1 MADMLQNQ
9 RSETDTAVE
18 RRRGPSAG
26 TITRM
31 VLLTLLLL
39 LLAAAVLYGAYLLK
53 HLLFLIVISVFFAY
67 LIDPL
72 VKALRK
78 PFKAAGKE
86 KFMPRALA
94 ILISYAIVFSVLGF
108 SIAAIA
114 PSVAEQARAL
124 ATNIPSYTASMQR
137 SYEDLTK
144 RFNRLK
150 LPDEVQKNVTEKL
163 TTIGTDVATEITGFL
178 GTTVI
183 SFLTIL
189 PWFVLV
195 PVLAFF
201 FLKDVNLVR
210 LGVLRMF
217 PAGPYRA
224 RVEAMMADI
233 NLTLAAYTR
242 AQLISCVMIGI
253 ICSLGFYTIGLKYAL
268 LLGILAGIFEF
279 VPVLGPAT
287 IGIVVVLVAAFG
299 EYPTKA
305 WYVAIFLIA
314 LRICQDYVIY
324 PRIVRGGIHL
334 HPLMIIL
341 AVLAGEQ
348 IGGIPGV
355 FISIPIVAIGSVV
368 YRHILE
374 HRGSRSVM
382 SLWIEEPKLVES
394 LSIEMQSATVHYSKA
409 ADKEIEK

>member
-1 MADMLQNQ
+1 MADPFQNE

-18 RRRGPSAG
+18 RRRGPAAG
-26 TITRM
+26 KVARFVVLTI
-31 VLLTLLLL
+31 VL
-39 LLAAAVLYGAYLLK
+39 LLAAATLLYGVYLLK
-53 HLLFLIVISVFFAY
+53 DLLFLIIISVFFAY
-67 LIDPL
+67 LLDPL
-72 VKALRK
+72 VKLLRK

-86 KFMPRALA
+86 KLMPRGLA
-94 ILISYAIVFSVLGF
+94 ILIAYAIVFSIVGF
-108 SIAAIA
+108 AIA
-114 PSVAEQARAL
+114 GIAPRVSEQATEFAK
-124 ATNIPSYTASMQR
+124 NIPGYTTAMQQK
-137 SYEDLTK
+137 YEEVTQ
-144 RFNRLK
+144 RFNRIR
-150 LPDEVQKNVTEKL
+150 LPEEVQKNITEKVTGMGTSVATDL
-163 TTIGTDVATEITGFL
+163 TTFVGSAL
-178 GTTVI
+178 L
-183 SFLTIL
+183 SLLTIL
-189 PWFVLV
+189 PWFILV

-201 FLKDVNLVR
+201 FLKDVNLLR

-224 RVEAMMADI
+224 RVEALMADI

-253 ICSLGFYTIGLKYAL
+253 ICTLGFYTIGLKYAL

-287 IGIVVVLVAAFG
+287 IGIVVVLVAGFG

-348 IGGIPGV
+348 IGGIAGV
-355 FISIPIVAIGSVV
+355 FISIPVVAIFSVV

-382 SLWIEEPKLVES
+382 SLWIEEPKMVES
-394 LSIEMQSATVHYSKA
+394 LSIEMSSTTEVFSERE
-409 ADKEIEK
+409 DKDKV

>member
-1 MADMLQNQ
+1 MADLLNNE

-26 TITRM
+26 KVARFVVLTI
-31 VLLTLLLL
+31 VL
-39 LLAAAVLYGAYLLK
+39 LLAAATILYGAYLLK
-53 HLLFLIVISVFFAY
+53 NLLFLVIISVFFAY
-67 LIDPL
+67 LMDPL
-72 VKALRK
+72 VRLLRR
-78 PFKAAGKE
+78 PFKATGKE
-86 KFMPRALA
+86 KFMPRVLA
-94 ILISYAIVFSVLGF
+94 ILISYAIVFSVVGF

-114 PSVAEQARAL
+114 PRVSEQATEFA
-124 ATNIPSYTASMQR
+124 ANIPGYTTAMRQR
-137 SYEDLTK
+137 YEDATK
-144 RFNRLK
+144 SFNRIR
-150 LPDEVQKNVTEKL
+150 LPEDVQKNIASKL
-163 TTIGTDVATEITGFL
+163 TDMGTVIATELTAFVGGAL
-178 GTTVI
+178 LSV
-183 SFLTIL
+183 LTIL

-210 LGVLRMF
+210 LAVLRMF
-217 PAGPYRA
+217 PAGRHRA
-224 RVEAMMADI
+224 RVEAVLSDV

-253 ICSLGFYTIGLKYAL
+253 ICTAGFYAIGLKYAL
-268 LLGILAGIFEF
+268 LLGIIAGIFEF

-287 IGIVVVLVAAFG
+287 IGIVVVLVSAFG

-348 IGGIPGV
+348 IAGIPGV
-355 FISIPIVAIGSVV
+355 FISIPIVAIGSVI

-394 LSIEMQSATVHYSKA
+394 LEVEMRSVHYA
-409 ADKEIEK
+409 AGSDEQEEG

>member
-1 MADMLQNQ
+1 MADLFNNE

-26 TITRM
+26 TISRIVILTI
-31 VLLTLLLL
+31 VLLLS
-39 LLAAAVLYGAYLLK
+39 AAAILYGLFLLK

-72 VKALRK
+72 VKGLRK

-86 KFMPRALA
+86 KYMPRVLA
-94 ILISYAIVFSVLGF
+94 ILISYTVVFSVVGF
-108 SIAAIA
+108 AITAVA

-124 ATNIPSYTASMQR
+124 SANIPSYTASMQR

-144 RFNRLK
+144 RFNRLR

-163 TTIGTDVATEITGFL
+163 TTMGTDIAGEMTSFL
-178 GTTVI
+178 GTTAI
-183 SFLTIL
+183 SVLTIL

-287 IGIVVVLVAAFG
+287 IGIVVVVVAAFG

-394 LSIEMQSATVHYSKA
+394 LNVEMRASNVRFSEVSDEQEV
-409 ADKEIEK
+409 E

>member
-1 MADMLQNQ
+1 M
-9 RSETDTAVE
+9 TAMRE
-18 RRRGPSAG
+18 KYDEA
-26 TITRM
+26 TR
-31 VLLTLLLL
+31 
-39 LLAAAVLYGAYLLK
+39 
-53 HLLFLIVISVFFAY
+53 
-67 LIDPL
+67 
-72 VKALRK
+72 
-78 PFKAAGKE
+78 
-86 KFMPRALA
+86 
-94 ILISYAIVFSVLGF
+94 
-108 SIAAIA
+108 
-114 PSVAEQARAL
+114 
-124 ATNIPSYTASMQR
+124 
-137 SYEDLTK
+137 
-144 RFNRLK
+144 RFNRVHM
-150 LPDEVQKNVTEKL
+150 PEDVQKNITDKL
-163 TTIGTDVATEITGFL
+163 TEVGTTAATEITTFL
-178 GTTVI
+178 GTTI
-183 SFLTIL
+183 LSILTIL

-210 LGVLRMF
+210 LAVLRMF
-217 PAGPYRA
+217 PVGPHRA
-224 RVEAMMADI
+224 RAEAMMADI

-253 ICSLGFYTIGLKYAL
+253 ICTLGFYTIGLKYAL

-305 WYVAIFLIA
+305 WYVAAFLIA

-382 SLWIEEPKLVES
+382 SLWIEEPRMVES
-394 LSIEMQSATVHYSKA
+394 LSVEMTSTAEIYSSEL
-409 ADKEIEK
+409 KEKEE

>member
-1 MADMLQNQ
+1 MADLLNNE

-18 RRRGPSAG
+18 RRRGPAAG
-26 TITRM
+26 KVARFVVLTI
-31 VLLTLLLL
+31 VL
-39 LLAAAVLYGAYLLK
+39 LLAAATILYGAYLLK
-53 HLLFLIVISVFFAY
+53 NLLFLVIISVFFAY
-67 LIDPL
+67 LMDPL
-72 VKALRK
+72 VRLLRR
-78 PFKAAGKE
+78 PFKAIGKE
-86 KFMPRALA
+86 KFMPRVLA
-94 ILISYAIVFSVLGF
+94 ILISYTIVFSVVGL
-108 SIAAIA
+108 SVAAIA
-114 PSVAEQARAL
+114 PRVSEQATEFA
-124 ATNIPSYTASMQR
+124 ANIPGYTTAMRQR
-137 SYEDLTK
+137 YEDATK
-144 RFNRLK
+144 SFNRIR
-150 LPDEVQKNVTEKL
+150 LPEDVQKNITSKL
-163 TTIGTDVATEITGFL
+163 TDMGTLIATELTAFVGGAL
-178 GTTVI
+178 LSV
-183 SFLTIL
+183 LTIL

-210 LGVLRMF
+210 LAVLRMF
-217 PAGPYRA
+217 PAGRHRA
-224 RVEAMMADI
+224 RVEAVLSDV

-253 ICSLGFYTIGLKYAL
+253 ICTAGFYAIGLKYAL
-268 LLGILAGIFEF
+268 LLGIIAGIFEF

-287 IGIVVVLVAAFG
+287 IGIVVVLVSAFG

-348 IGGIPGV
+348 IAGIPGV

-394 LSIEMQSATVHYSKA
+394 LEVEMRSVHYTAGS
-409 ADKEIEK
+409 DEQEEG

>member
-1 MADMLQNQ
+1 MADLLNKE

-18 RRRGPSAG
+18 RRRGPAAG
-26 TITRM
+26 KVARLVVLTI
-31 VLLTLLLL
+31 VL
-39 LLAAAVLYGAYLLK
+39 LLAAATILYGAYLLK
-53 HLLFLIVISVFFAY
+53 NLLFLVIISVFFAY
-67 LIDPL
+67 LMDPL
-72 VKALRK
+72 VRLLRR
-78 PFKAAGKE
+78 PFKAIGKE
-86 KFMPRALA
+86 KFMPRVLA
-94 ILISYAIVFSVLGF
+94 ILISYTIVFSVVGL
-108 SIAAIA
+108 SVAAIA
-114 PSVAEQARAL
+114 PRVSEQATEFA
-124 ATNIPSYTASMQR
+124 ANIPGYTAAMRQR
-137 SYEDLTK
+137 YEDAT
-144 RFNRLK
+144 RSFNRIR
-150 LPDEVQKNVTEKL
+150 LPEDVQKNITSKL
-163 TTIGTDVATEITGFL
+163 TDMGTVIATELTAFVGGAL
-178 GTTVI
+178 LSV
-183 SFLTIL
+183 LTIL

-210 LGVLRMF
+210 LAVLRMF
-217 PAGPYRA
+217 PAGRHRA
-224 RVEAMMADI
+224 RVEAVMSDV

-253 ICSLGFYTIGLKYAL
+253 ICTAGFYAIGLKYAL
-268 LLGILAGIFEF
+268 LLGIIAGIFEF

-287 IGIVVVLVAAFG
+287 IGIVVVLVSAFG

-314 LRICQDYVIY
+314 LRICQDYFIY

-348 IGGIPGV
+348 IAGIPGV

-394 LSIEMQSATVHYSKA
+394 LEVEMRSVHYSA
-409 ADKEIEK
+409 GPDEQGEG

>member
-1 MADMLQNQ
+1 
-9 RSETDTAVE
+9 
-18 RRRGPSAG
+18 
-26 TITRM
+26 
-31 VLLTLLLL
+31 
-39 LLAAAVLYGAYLLK
+39 
-53 HLLFLIVISVFFAY
+53 
-67 LIDPL
+67 
-72 VKALRK
+72 
-78 PFKAAGKE
+78 
-86 KFMPRALA
+86 MPRGLA
-94 ILISYAIVFSVLGF
+94 ILISYAIVFSVVGF
-108 SIAAIA
+108 AIAAIA
-114 PSVAEQARAL
+114 PRVSEQATEFAS
-124 ATNIPSYTASMQR
+124 NIPGYTKAMQQR
-137 SYEDLTK
+137 YEEATA
-144 RFNRLK
+144 RFNRIR
-150 LPDEVQKNVTEKL
+150 LPQEVQKNITEKL
-163 TTIGTDVATEITGFL
+163 TDMGTSIASELTTFVG
-178 GTTVI
+178 GTLLSV
-183 SFLTIL
+183 LTIL

-210 LGVLRMF
+210 LAVLRMF
-217 PAGPYRA
+217 PAGPHRA

-242 AQLISCVMIGI
+242 AQLISCVVIGI
-253 ICSLGFYTIGLKYAL
+253 VCSLGFYTIGLKYAL
-268 LLGILAGIFEF
+268 LLGIVAGIFEF

-287 IGIVVVLVAAFG
+287 IGIVVVTVAAFG
-299 EYPTKA
+299 EHPTKA

-355 FISIPIVAIGSVV
+355 FISIPVVAIGSVV

-382 SLWIEEPKLVES
+382 SLWIAEPKLVES
-394 LSIEMQSATVHYSKA
+394 LSVEMRAERKVFSSEAEEE
-409 ADKEIEK
+409 KEDI

>member
-1 MADMLQNQ
+1 MADLLNNE
-9 RSETDTAVE
+9 RPETDTAVE

-26 TITRM
+26 TVARVVVLTM
-31 VLLTLLLL
+31 VLLLV
-39 LLAAAVLYGAYLLK
+39 AATVLYGAYLLK
-53 HLLFLIVISVFFAY
+53 HLLFLVVISVFFAY
-67 LIDPL
+67 LLDPL
-72 VKALRK
+72 VRLIRR

-86 KFMPRALA
+86 KFMPRGLA
-94 ILISYAIVFSVLGF
+94 ILISYAIVFSVVGF
-108 SIAAIA
+108 TIAAIA
-114 PSVAEQARAL
+114 PRVSEQATEFAK
-124 ATNIPSYTASMQR
+124 NIPGYMTAMR
-137 SYEDLTK
+137 EKYDEATR
-144 RFNRLK
+144 RFNRVHM
-150 LPDEVQKNVTEKL
+150 PEDVQKNITDKL
-163 TTIGTDVATEITGFL
+163 TEVGTTAAAEITAFL
-178 GTTVI
+178 GTTI
-183 SFLTIL
+183 LSILTIL

-210 LGVLRMF
+210 LAVLRMF
-217 PAGPYRA
+217 PVGPHRA
-224 RVEAMMADI
+224 RAEAMMADI

-253 ICSLGFYTIGLKYAL
+253 ICTLGFYTIGLKYAL

-305 WYVAIFLIA
+305 WYVAAFLIA

-382 SLWIEEPKLVES
+382 SLWIEEPRMVES
-394 LSIEMQSATVHYSKA
+394 LSVEMHSTTEIYSPA
-409 ADKEIEK
+409 SKENEEG